1 MATNGE
7 ASSPTPAVATPAVA
21 TPAPAPLRLS
31 RFRSLVDAAADGDF
45 MQGGFPTPDGAFWP
59 FREPD
64 AVVVVEPGLLRVRI
78 ERLSRSHDQ
87 VQFLDNAKNMYFSK
101 QRVATADSGEVRL
114 ELPMRARI
122 SRGHDDDL
130 YAGFVSLNLLDFST
144 GMALDWF
151 VSNRIAATVYARL
164 PFPGAPAPADDDL
177 TRPRYFC
184 VFNEVRHDLTPG
196 SQHRYGIAYDRA
208 ASRVRFLFDG
218 EEVDRY
224 DGVPSRIDAYSVALG
239 CMTEKPIG
247 PGGSVSCFGQ
257 GISAEYGT
265 IEVTGAAE
273 LV

>member
-1 MATNGE
+1 MAIE
-7 ASSPTPAVATPAVA
+7 AQTSGPARAPSSTGAEPV
-21 TPAPAPLRLS
+21 RLS
-31 RFRSLVDAAADGDF
+31 GFRGLVDPAAGGDF
-45 MQGGFPTPDGAFWP
+45 VQGGFPTADGSFWP

-78 ERLSRSHDQ
+78 ERLSRRHDE
-87 VQFLDNAKNMYFSK
+87 VQFLDNAKHMYFSRR
-101 QRVATADSGEVRL
+101 RVATPESGEVRL
-114 ELPMRARI
+114 ELPIRARI
-122 SRGHDDDL
+122 SRGRDDDL

-164 PFPGAPAPADDDL
+164 PFPGAPAPADDPS
-177 TRPRYFC
+177 RPRYFC

-196 SQHRYGIAYDRA
+196 SQHRYGIAYERSA
-208 ASRVRFLFDG
+208 GRVRFLLDG

-224 DGVPSRIDAYSVALG
+224 DGVPSQIDAYSVALG

-247 PGGSVSCFGQ
+247 EGGSVSCFGQ
-257 GISAEYGT
+257 GISAEYGA
-265 IEVTGAAE
+265 IEVTGSAG

>member
-1 MATNGE
+1 MGTTEPA
-7 ASSPTPAVATPAVA
+7 AAPRPAVPQAA
-21 TPAPAPLRLS
+21 APLLLS
-31 RFRSLVDAAADGDF
+31 GFRSLVDSAAEGDF
-45 MQGGFPTPDGAFWP
+45 VQGGFPLADGSFWP

-78 ERLSRSHDQ
+78 ERLTRGHDQ

-101 QRVATADSGEVRL
+101 RRVATAESGEVSL
-114 ELPMRARI
+114 ELPIRARI
-122 SRGHDDDL
+122 TQGHDDDL
-130 YAGFVSLNLLDFST
+130 YAGFVSLNLLDFET

-164 PFPGAPAPADDDL
+164 PFPGAPPPADDDPS
-177 TRPRYFC
+177 RPRYFC

-208 ASRVRFLFDG
+208 AGTVRFLLDG
-218 EEVDRY
+218 AEVDRY
-224 DGVPSRIDAYSVALG
+224 EHVPSRIEGYSVALG

-247 PGGSVSCFGQ
+247 DGGSVSCFGQ
-257 GISAEYGT
+257 GIRAEYGT
-265 IEVTGAAE
+265 VEVTGSPG

>member
-1 MATNGE
+1 MATTQQTT
-7 ASSPTPAVATPAVA
+7 SPGAQQPEPAAR
-21 TPAPAPLRLS
+21 LRLGG
-31 RFRSLVDAAADGDF
+31 FRSLVDGAADGDF
-45 MQGGFPTPDGAFWP
+45 VQGGFPTPDGGFWP

-78 ERLSRSHDQ
+78 ERLSRSNDQ
-87 VQFLDNAKNMYFSK
+87 VQFLDNAKNMYFSRR
-101 QRVATADSGEVRL
+101 RVATAETGEVTL

-130 YAGFVSLNLLDFST
+130 YAGFVSLNLLDFET

-164 PFPGAPAPADDDL
+164 PFPGAPAPADDDPS
-177 TRPRYFC
+177 RPRYFC
-184 VFNEVRHDLTPG
+184 VFNEVRHDLSPG

-208 ASRVRFLFDG
+208 AARVRFLLDG
-218 EEVDRY
+218 VEVDRY
-224 DGVPSRIDAYSVALG
+224 ESVPSRIDGYSVALG

-247 PGGSVSCFGQ
+247 EAGSVSCFGQ
-257 GISAEYGT
+257 GISAEYGA
-265 IEVTGAAE
+265 IEVRGSTG